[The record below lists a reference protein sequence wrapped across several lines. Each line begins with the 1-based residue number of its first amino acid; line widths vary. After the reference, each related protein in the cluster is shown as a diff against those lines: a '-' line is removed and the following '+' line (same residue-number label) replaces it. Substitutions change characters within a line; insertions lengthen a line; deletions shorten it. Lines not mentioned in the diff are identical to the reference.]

1 MSARYAAVLFDLFD
15 TLVHLNRERLP
26 VVEVSGRPVRSS
38 AGRLHP
44 ILCGHAPSVTVEALY
59 DALRASWQEAERLR
73 AVDHR
78 EVTAQQRMSDML
90 QRVAVDPSGCPTGFV
105 ESLLDAHRVAL
116 SAAADCPAHYGA
128 LLRGLRGRYRLAVV
142 SNFDYTPTAV
152 GLLRNAG
159 IADLFDTIVV
169 SDEIG
174 WRKPRPEIF
183 EAALARVGVAPEDA
197 LFVGDRADIDVIGA
211 QRMGMP
217 VAWVNRD
224 REPLPDGIAQPDY
237 EIRDIGD
244 LAPVLGVS
252 LEGSA
257 GTRPAS

>member
-1 MSARYAAVLFDLFD
+1 MTSRYAAVLFDLFD
-15 TLVHLNRERLP
+15 TLVHFDPNRLP
-26 VVEVSGRPVRSS
+26 VVEVGGRTVRSS
-38 AGRLHP
+38 AGRLHA
-44 ILCGHAPSVTVEALY
+44 ILSDHAPSVTLESCY
-59 DALRASWQEAERLR
+59 DALRASWQEAERIR

-78 EVTAQQRMSDML
+78 EVTAPQRMSDML
-90 QRVAVDPSGCPTGFV
+90 RRLDVDPAGCPHGFV
-105 ESLLDAHRVAL
+105 EALLDAHRAAL
-116 SAAADCPAHYGA
+116 SAAADFPPHYGD

-152 GLLRNAG
+152 GLLRGAG

-183 EAALARVGVAPEDA
+183 TEALTRVGVKAGDA
-197 LFVGDRADIDVIGA
+197 LFVGDRADIDVVGA

-224 REPLPDGIAQPDY
+224 AAPLPEGLPRPDY
-237 EIRDIGD
+237 EVRDLGELGPI
-244 LAPVLGVS
+244 LGV
-252 LEGSA
+252 
-257 GTRPAS
+257 